1 MGSASHARSRKYAG
15 AAERRDHEITS
26 SALGEPSEFS
36 RDQGAVVFDLGE
48 TSSSVGLRAFAM
60 LITRLLTGFVFAVV
74 ISLDARAETFEGGV
88 AAYNRKDYAA
98 AFQLLYPLAERGNA
112 VAQYGNV

>member
-1 MGSASHARSRKYAG
+1 
-15 AAERRDHEITS
+15 
-26 SALGEPSEFS
+26 
-36 RDQGAVVFDLGE
+36 
-48 TSSSVGLRAFAM
+48 M